1 MREQQLKR
9 IREYIAC
16 PQFGDENYGE
26 WGILRLDQRKAIL
39 GLLEHINFQKI
50 DVDLFKEEIQRL
62 LKEKA
67 DLEKEVEVH
76 KGVMRACQVALE
88 NAHDEVVKDF
98 AHFLIDKA
106 KDGCIQINDLPDLVV
121 EWSREAV
128 QNEMCGK

>member
-1 MREQQLKR
+1 MREQELKR

-50 DVDLFKEEIQRL
+50 DIEYFREDNEWLAKKI
-62 LKEKA
+62 A

-76 KGVMRACQVALE
+76 KGAMRACQVALE

-98 AHFLIDKA
+98 ACFLIDRA
-106 KDGCIQINDLPDLVV
+106 KDGCIQINDLPDLAV
-121 EWSREAV
+121 EWSRKVV
-128 QNEMCGK
+128 QNEMCSK